1 MADQN
6 VNIKVKIGV
15 DTGNTEEQ
23 AKKAT
28 DGVDKIAK
36 SAKQAETN
44 AKKAGSAFSSIG
56 NALKSLG
63 IIALVNK
70 GFEFFQQVLG
80 KNQKVAD
87 FLSTSVNFLTSVFSD
102 LVAFLI
108 DNTQPV
114 IDFFKSIFENPKQLL
129 EDFATAIKEN
139 FLERVRSLI
148 DAYGLLGSIIK
159 NVFKGNFDEAIKDAK
174 SFGKEVVD
182 VFTGVDGTV
191 DRASKAISDAA
202 DATSKYVK
210 SKVDQAKALT
220 EATNNAIIAEAS
232 LTKAI
237 KLTENEAEKLR
248 QKRDDENASLQER
261 IKANEQLAEVLKKGQ
276 EQEFALLAIREQAIN
291 REIASNGIN
300 IQNQA
305 ELIKLAG
312 ERADIEEKYTAF
324 ASEQLVNRT
333 ALLNEER
340 ENVRKVAEAENKRLL
355 DQQKAAADT
364 IKDEVAKLE
373 AKRTILEQENELEL
387 QRLQNVIDN
396 TTAGTTARI
405 DAEIEYQNK
414 KNEIAIQLA
423 QTDDQLAVARFTK
436 ELEGLQRLRTAEGV
450 AYEERLASL
459 DAEQVA
465 LDEAFENRLISEKDY
480 NDKVK
485 ALTDQRIAYQDAEL
499 QAKLEFAAAVGS
511 IFGQLAGLFEQGT
524 AAAKVAALAEIAI
537 GTGVGFINGLDIA
550 QKSAKATGPGA
561 AFAFPI
567 FYATQIAA
575 VLGAASR
582 AKSIIAT
589 TRGGGGAAG
598 GNPSAPVNP
607 SAPIA
612 PTAPSPIQ
620 TTLDTA
626 AFSTI
631 TNQPARA
638 YVVESDVSNSQE
650 RIRRI
655 NRAATFG

>member
-191 DRASKAISDAA
+191 DRASKAISEGTDRG
-202 DATSKYVK
+202 
-210 SKVDQAKALT
+210 
-220 EATNNAIIAEAS
+220 
-232 LTKAI
+232 
-237 KLTENEAEKLR
+237 NE
-248 QKRDDENASLQER
+248 
-261 IKANEQLAEVLKKGQ
+261 
-276 EQEFALLAIREQAIN
+276 
-291 REIASNGIN
+291 
-300 IQNQA
+300 
-305 ELIKLAG
+305 
-312 ERADIEEKYTAF
+312 
-324 ASEQLVNRT
+324 
-333 ALLNEER
+333 
-340 ENVRKVAEAENKRLL
+340 
-355 DQQKAAADT
+355 
-364 IKDEVAKLE
+364 
-373 AKRTILEQENELEL
+373 
-387 QRLQNVIDN
+387 
-396 TTAGTTARI
+396 
-405 DAEIEYQNK
+405 
-414 KNEIAIQLA
+414 
-423 QTDDQLAVARFTK
+423 
-436 ELEGLQRLRTAEGV
+436 
-450 AYEERLASL
+450 
-459 DAEQVA
+459 
-465 LDEAFENRLISEKDY
+465 
-480 NDKVK
+480 
-485 ALTDQRIAYQDAEL
+485 
-499 QAKLEFAAAVGS
+499 
-511 IFGQLAGLFEQGT
+511 
-524 AAAKVAALAEIAI
+524 
-537 GTGVGFINGLDIA
+537 
-550 QKSAKATGPGA
+550 
-561 AFAFPI
+561 
-567 FYATQIAA
+567 
-575 VLGAASR
+575 
-582 AKSIIAT
+582 
-589 TRGGGGAAG
+589 
-598 GNPSAPVNP
+598 
-607 SAPIA
+607 
-612 PTAPSPIQ
+612 
-620 TTLDTA
+620 
-626 AFSTI
+626 
-631 TNQPARA
+631 
-638 YVVESDVSNSQE
+638 
-650 RIRRI
+650 
-655 NRAATFG
+655 

>member
-1 MADQN
+1 
-6 VNIKVKIGV
+6 
-15 DTGNTEEQ
+15 
-23 AKKAT
+23 
-28 DGVDKIAK
+28 
-36 SAKQAETN
+36 
-44 AKKAGSAFSSIG
+44 
-56 NALKSLG
+56 
-63 IIALVNK
+63 
-70 GFEFFQQVLG
+70 
-80 KNQKVAD
+80 
-87 FLSTSVNFLTSVFSD
+87 
-102 LVAFLI
+102 
-108 DNTQPV
+108 
-114 IDFFKSIFENPKQLL
+114 
-129 EDFATAIKEN
+129 
-139 FLERVRSLI
+139 
-148 DAYGLLGSIIK
+148 
-159 NVFKGNFDEAIKDAK
+159 
-174 SFGKEVVD
+174 
-182 VFTGVDGTV
+182 
-191 DRASKAISDAA
+191 
-202 DATSKYVK
+202 
-210 SKVDQAKALT
+210 
-220 EATNNAIIAEAS
+220 
-232 LTKAI
+232 
-237 KLTENEAEKLR
+237 
-248 QKRDDENASLQER
+248 
-261 IKANEQLAEVLKKGQ
+261 
-276 EQEFALLAIREQAIN
+276 
-291 REIASNGIN
+291 
-300 IQNQA
+300 
-305 ELIKLAG
+305 LAG